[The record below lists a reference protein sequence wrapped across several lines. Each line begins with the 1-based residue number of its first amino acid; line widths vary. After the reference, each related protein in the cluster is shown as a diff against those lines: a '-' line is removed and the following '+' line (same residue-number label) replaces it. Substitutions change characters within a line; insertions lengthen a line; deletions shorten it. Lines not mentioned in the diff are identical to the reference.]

1 MVPDGV
7 CRDQH
12 SCPNATESANDR
24 VEAMQ
29 DPFVSTYTIELI
41 ILPAIE
47 YINAGSAV
55 KAAPAAVTAALRK
68 DLVMAQPKFTPNM
81 RSLKSARSPIAL
93 RRGERAY

>member
-29 DPFVSTYTIELI
+29 DPFVSTYTILSS
-41 ILPAIE
+41 ILLAIE
-47 YINAGSAV
+47 YINAGSAAN
-55 KAAPAAVTAALRK
+55 AAPAAVTALRK
-68 DLVMAQPKFTPNM
+68 DLVMAEPKFTPNM
-81 RSLKSARSPIAL
+81 SVAEIRAL
-93 RRGERAY
+93 AY